1 MPYRVFQVN
10 EVLTASNV
18 NTYLAQQAIATFSGT
33 AARASSIGTP
43 VNGQF
48 AFLNDTNTL
57 TYYSTAVSNWV
68 EFSAGG
74 GATGFETNFL
84 LMGA

>member
-1 MPYRVFQVN
+1 MPYKVFAVN
-10 EVLTASNV
+10 EILTASDM
-18 NTYLAQQAIATFSGT
+18 NTYVSQQVISTFAGT

-48 AFLNDTNTL
+48 AFLSDTNTL
-57 TYYSTAVSNWV
+57 TYYSTATSSWV
-68 EFSAGG
+68 TFTAGG
-74 GATGFETNFL
+74 GGGGFEQVFL